1 MDTNYTNV
9 KVQILDQ
16 QWPCVPSAYSSE
28 NLTVEISE
36 LHQLFKQ
43 TELLVNESKSV
54 IANSQDLR
62 ERGRRTRKESQSL
75 YKEREDVFLLLEAI
89 ELLPFGR

>member
-16 QWPCVPSAYSSE
+16 QWPCAPRAYSSE
-28 NLTVEISE
+28 NFTVEISE

>member
-16 QWPCVPSAYSSE
+16 QWPCTPIAYSSE
-28 NLTVEISE
+28 NFTVEISE

-43 TELLVNESKSV
+43 TELLVKESKSV

-62 ERGRRTRKESQSL
+62 ERVRRIRKESRSL
-75 YKEREDVFLLLEAI
+75 YKERQDLLFSLEAG
-89 ELLPFGR
+89 EYVPFGR